1 MINKIIKLTKFSI
14 MDLYSNNDFLKDR
27 NKKIFFAI
35 VAVLITYVSY
45 SIIDYFYK
53 IKQSE
58 NFLQIFLF
66 VMFSI
71 TTFQTILICNNIFF
85 DSKDIEPLLSLP
97 IKPLEI
103 FVSKFN
109 TIIAVIYL
117 SEIFYGVIPL
127 ALFGIIFHSGI
138 FYYINSLISLIIFP
152 IFVCS
157 IWTSI
162 MLILVKLFKFI
173 KNKDIIQVISLFL
186 ILLLILCGF
195 VLSTIFTMNNEQ
207 NILIEKIININKF
220 TMIIDPIINLLTLK
234 SVLISFMSILC
245 LLIIAIM
252 ILLFIAKTNY
262 YDYLMM
268 HITNVNSKRKG
279 IIDYEKDIK
288 FRSIKRTYIKKEI
301 KGIISNPIFFIQ
313 YILLQI
319 IYIIVTVLL
328 IKVLTPMIVDQSGEI
343 MISIEFFGIML
354 CIIQLLFGLSN
365 IAITSI
371 SREGNNAKFMKY
383 IPIEFKKQFEYKKR
397 PQIYIN
403 IIASI
408 AVILGFKMIQRSF
421 SILDMGII
429 FILAL
434 LLNNLFTSL
443 VLAADLKNPNLK
455 WDSEA
460 MLIKSN
466 GNQIYQYSVIIVF
479 ELIIMYLINVCSG
492 INYYIYLAINAFLL
506 ISANIIIKIIINKK
520 INKWFRNIK

>member
-14 MDLYSNNDFLKDR
+14 IDLYSNNDFLQNR

-45 SIIDYFYK
+45 SVIDYFYK
-53 IKQSE
+53 IRQSE
-58 NFLQIFLF
+58 SFLQIFLF
-66 VMFSI
+66 IVFAI

-103 FVSKFN
+103 FISKFN

-117 SEIFYGVIPL
+117 SELFYGVIPL
-127 ALFGIIFHSGI
+127 ALFGIIFHGGI
-138 FYYINSLISLIIFP
+138 FYFINSLISLILFP

-162 MLILVKLFKFI
+162 MLIIVKLLKFI
-173 KNKDIIQVISLFL
+173 KNKNIIQIVSLIL
-186 ILLLILCGF
+186 ILLLILGGF

-207 NILIEKIININKF
+207 DILIEKIININKF
-220 TMIIDPIINLLTLK
+220 TIIINPIINLLLLK
-234 SVLISFMSILC
+234 NVFTSFIEILFS
-245 LLIIAIM
+245 LLIAIV
-252 ILLFIAKTNY
+252 ILLFIAKINY

-268 HITNVNSKRKG
+268 HIINVNKKRKG

-288 FRSIKRTYIKKEI
+288 FRSIKKAYIIKEI
-301 KGIISNPIFFIQ
+301 KDIISNPTFFIQ

-319 IYIIVTVLL
+319 IYSIVTVLL
-328 IKVLTPMIVDQSGEI
+328 IKVLTPIIVDQSGEI
-343 MISIEFFGIML
+343 IISIEFFGIML

-365 IAITSI
+365 IAITAI

-383 IPIEFKKQFEYKKR
+383 IPIKFEKQFEYKKR

-403 IIASI
+403 CIASI
-408 AVILGFKMIQRSF
+408 AVILGFKMIQWSF

-434 LLNNLFTSL
+434 LLNNVFTSL
-443 VLAADLKNPNLK
+443 VLAADLKKPTLK

-466 GNQIYQYSVIIVF
+466 GNQIYQYSLIIVF

-492 INYYIYLAINAFLL
+492 MNYYIYLVVNALLL
-506 ISANIIIKIIINKK
+506 ISGNIIVKIIINKK
-520 INKWFRNIK
+520 INKWFRSIN